1 MASKVGRKPVPIE
14 SRFWTK
20 VDVRGDSE
28 CWNWKSTV
36 ARVGYGF
43 IWFEGK
49 QTYAHRWAY
58 RLSKGPIE
66 NGMFVCHRCDN
77 KLCCNPA
84 HLFLGT
90 NEENMKDKVNKGRQA
105 KGNANPLAKLS
116 PDKVIQIRK
125 MLAEGRLYQW
135 KIAEM
140 FGVNQ
145 SVISRLKTMER
156 NSWYHVKED
165 V

>member
-1 MASKVGRKPVPIE
+1 
-14 SRFWTK
+14 
-20 VDVRGDSE
+20 
-28 CWNWKSTV
+28 
-36 ARVGYGF
+36 
-43 IWFEGK
+43 
-49 QTYAHRWAY
+49 
-58 RLSKGPIE
+58 
-66 NGMFVCHRCDN
+66 MFVCHRCDN